1 MVIGRTHLIVQL
13 LVGVMVTWTISLDRG
28 SSPLPATKL
37 NIMIDTYNNPP
48 EDMEDECNLCGEPCD
63 GNYCSKE
70 CRKAYE
76 SEN

>member
-37 NIMIDTYNNPP
+37 NTMIDTYNNPL
-48 EDMEDECNLCGEPCD
+48 EDMEDECNFCGEQCD
-63 GNYCSKE
+63 NSYCSRE